1 MAVPVIT
8 SLDQGVGGSD
18 EGSEIPRVGVT
29 EEDRGVS
36 GATGPRGCQPTGSS
50 RVPAGDEQ

>member
-1 MAVPVIT
+1 VPVIT